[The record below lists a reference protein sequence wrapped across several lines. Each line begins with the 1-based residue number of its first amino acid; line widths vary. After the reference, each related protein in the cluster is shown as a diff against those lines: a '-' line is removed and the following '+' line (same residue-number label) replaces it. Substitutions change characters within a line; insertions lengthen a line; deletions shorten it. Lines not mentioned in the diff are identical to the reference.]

1 MCVFTFLNS
10 HDCVTGVPRTS
21 NSSINLFISNCTVHL
36 QSTRNKVMTSVV
48 VLARQGNYCGIY
60 SCFTCTLVSMEM
72 LRLRLRSVNVS
83 QSNVIYFS

>member
-1 MCVFTFLNS
+1 
-10 HDCVTGVPRTS
+10 
-21 NSSINLFISNCTVHL
+21 
-36 QSTRNKVMTSVV
+36 MTSVV